1 MLVTVVM
8 AVFVLVIQGIL
19 NRVPVIVINMNLL
32 IIVVVEIMLHHHVLV
47 INITLISIV
56 ELIACVNLIRVLY
69 VFVIDYDLFWSLNK
83 YTWNLFPNNFLS
95 F

>member
-32 IIVVVEIMLHHHVLV
+32 IIVVVEIMLHHHVHV

-56 ELIACVNLIRVLY
+56 EFSACVNLISVLY
-69 VFVIDYDLFWSLNK
+69 VFVIHVLLYIIIILVV
-83 YTWNLFPNNFLS
+83 
-95 F
+95 

>member
-47 INITLISIV
+47 INITLFSIV
-56 ELIACVNLIRVLY
+56 EQIAFVEPMIVQYVLIIIVQQ
-69 VFVIDYDLFWSLNK
+69 FVI
-83 YTWNLFPNNFLS
+83 
-95 F
+95 